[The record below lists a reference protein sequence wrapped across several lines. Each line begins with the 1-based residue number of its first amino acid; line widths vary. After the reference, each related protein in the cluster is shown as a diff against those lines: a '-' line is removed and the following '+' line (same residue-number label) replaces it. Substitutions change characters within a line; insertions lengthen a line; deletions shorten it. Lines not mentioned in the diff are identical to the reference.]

1 MSTRAGGPDDLHL
14 EYYVEALS
22 DESSGLT
29 YPALVG
35 LRKQSVQ
42 DAERLFSPSLADYME
57 RKGHEYEAKYIRAV
71 WGWRRS
77 VDERG
82 LPELERNQL
91 GQTFLELILDELMP
105 WHKEKY
111 DFSCLEVNR

>member
-42 DAERLFSPSLADYME
+42 DAE
-57 RKGHEYEAKYIRAV
+57 
-71 WGWRRS
+71 
-77 VDERG
+77 
-82 LPELERNQL
+82 
-91 GQTFLELILDELMP
+91 
-105 WHKEKY
+105 
-111 DFSCLEVNR
+111 